1 MQGVAKGKK
10 GKGRGHTLSNKE
22 YSLDYHVDLHALF
35 YLCIN
40 QLVLKWREG
49 SF

>member
-1 MQGVAKGKK
+1 MREGSHLNG
-10 GKGRGHTLSNKE
+10 G
-22 YSLDYHVDLHALF
+22 YSPDSHVDAHALF
-35 YLCIN
+35 CLCIN